1 MSMPLSRSSA
11 AIHALVRSML
21 SSPQSSKPTE
31 VTVASCSCS
40 LSVRNSGSISSTRS
54 SSKARI
60 PITCSSATDAFW
72 HRRIG
77 ANLLISRSRFS
88 SRCRSASSGTKS
100 TLLSRRRS
108 AKATCSTAS
117 FSAPSGFS
125 SSRCCSMCFAS
136 TSVTIASSRACSLM
150 DSSMKKVCATCSG
163 GGDTSEEER
172 GGGGGESAAG
182 EAAAGKGGGR
192 KGGCA
197 DRPGVSESRRLDHH
211 GVEPVAPLEE
221 LGEDADEVT
230 AYRAADAAVVHLEDV
245 LGCLVPLLHER
256 VINANVAKLILDHRD
271 PLAVVGCQNVV
282 EQGGL
287 PAPKEAGEYRHW
299 D

>member
-125 SSRCCSMCFAS
+125 SSRCCSTCFAS
-136 TSVTIASSRACSLM
+136 TRVTIPSSLKEALTM
-150 DSSMKKVCATCSG
+150 SSTKKVWATG
-163 GGDTSEEER
+163 AG
-172 GGGGGESAAG
+172 SAM
-182 EAAAGKGGGR
+182 
-192 KGGCA
+192 
-197 DRPGVSESRRLDHH
+197 PVVSMMTPSSLSVPALTRLASFSSTTIRSCRTVQQMQPFIISMISSSDCIF
-211 GVEPVAPLEE
+211 VFF
-221 LGEDADEVT
+221 
-230 AYRAADAAVVHLEDV
+230 
-245 LGCLVPLLHER
+245 
-256 VINANVAKLILDHRD
+256 
-271 PLAVVGCQNVV
+271 
-282 EQGGL
+282 
-287 PAPKEAGEYRHW
+287 
-299 D
+299 